1 MPPTGG
7 RVYGREV
14 KGLVDVLSQNE
25 IDALLAALSSGEMD
39 AEELKKEDT
48 QRKIRSY
55 DFKRAVRFSKDHI
68 RSLTRI
74 HENFARN
81 LTTYFSAQLRT
92 FVQIS
97 VVQVE
102 QLPYDEFIRSIP
114 KMTVLNIFEAEP
126 LEGRM
131 VLEVHPNV
139 AYAMVDRMLGGS
151 GTAPLKPGALT
162 EIETIIMER
171 IFSRALENLQEAW
184 KTVFDLS
191 PRMEALETNPQ
202 FMQIVSPNETIA
214 LISLSTKIGD
224 TTGMIN
230 LCIPHVVIEPIM
242 SKLSVHHWFVSQKKA
257 RVPEELEAL
266 RQRVTR
272 AQLPL
277 IAELGQSQL
286 TIREFLSLAQG
297 DVITLNK
304 ATKEGLAIRVGEN
317 LKFIGSPGMIKDR
330 IAVQIDEIVTEGVE
344 EFDE

>member
-1 MPPTGG
+1 M
-7 RVYGREV
+7 
-14 KGLVDVLSQNE
+14 VDVLSQNE

-39 AEELKKEDT
+39 AEELKKEET
-48 QRKIRSY
+48 QKKIRSY

-74 HENFARN
+74 HENFARY

-92 FVQIS
+92 FVQIN

-114 KMTVLNIFEAEP
+114 KMTILNIFEAEP

-139 AYAMVDRMLGGS
+139 AFAMLDRLLGGL
-151 GTAPLKPGALT
+151 GTAPSKIGSLT

-171 IFSRALENLQEAW
+171 IFSRAFESLQEAW
-184 KTVFDLS
+184 KTVVDIN

-224 TTGMIN
+224 TSGMIN

-242 SKLSVHHWFVSQKKA
+242 PKLSVHHWFVSQKKSRA
-257 RVPEELEAL
+257 PEEVEAL
-266 RQRVTR
+266 RNRVNK
-272 AQLPL
+272 AKLPI
-277 IAELGQSQL
+277 IAELGESQI
-286 TIREFLSLAQG
+286 TVREFLGLSVG
-297 DVITLNK
+297 DVISLNK
-304 ATKEGLAIRVGEN
+304 PVQEGVQIRVGDR
-317 LKFIGSPGMIKDR
+317 LKYIGSPGTVKDR
-330 IAVQIDEIVTEGVE
+330 IAVQIDEIVSEGVE
-344 EFDE
+344 ELDEQ

>member
-1 MPPTGG
+1 M
-7 RVYGREV
+7 
-14 KGLVDVLSQNE
+14 VDVLSQNE

-39 AEELKKEDT
+39 AEELKKEET
-48 QRKIRSY
+48 QKKIRLY
-55 DFKRAVRFSKDHI
+55 EFKRAVRFSKDHI

-74 HENFARN
+74 HENFARY

-114 KMTVLNIFEAEP
+114 KMTILNIFEAEP

-139 AYAMVDRMLGGS
+139 AYAMLDRLLGGQ
-151 GTAPLKPGALT
+151 GLAPSKISALT
-162 EIETIIMER
+162 EIETNIMER
-171 IFSRALENLQEAW
+171 IFSRAFESLQEAW
-184 KTVFDLS
+184 KTVMDIE
-191 PRMEALETNPQ
+191 PRLEALETNPQ

-242 SKLSVHHWFVSQKKA
+242 SRLSVHHWFVSQKKTRA
-257 RVPEELEAL
+257 PEEVEILK
-266 RQRVTR
+266 QRVTK
-272 AQLPL
+272 AKLP
-277 IAELGQSQL
+277 IVAELGQSSIS
-286 TIREFLSLAQG
+286 IREFLGLSVG
-297 DVITLNK
+297 DVISL
-304 ATKEGLAIRVGEN
+304 TKTTDQGLDIKVGDK
-317 LKFIGSPGMIKDR
+317 LKFIGSPGSVKDR
-330 IAVQIDEIVTEGVE
+330 MAIQIDEVLTEGVE
-344 EFDE
+344 EDYDE

>member
-1 MPPTGG
+1 M
-7 RVYGREV
+7 
-14 KGLVDVLSQNE
+14 VDVLSQNE

-39 AEELKKEDT
+39 AEELKKEET
-48 QRKIRSY
+48 QRKIRTY

-74 HENFARN
+74 HENFARF

-92 FVQIS
+92 FVQIN

-114 KMTVLNIFEAEP
+114 KMTILNIFEAEP

-139 AYAMVDRMLGGS
+139 AFAMLDRLLGGI
-151 GTAPLKPGALT
+151 GTAPSKIGSLT

-171 IFSRALENLQEAW
+171 IFSRAFESLQEAW
-184 KTVFDLS
+184 KTVIDIQ
-191 PRMEALETNPQ
+191 PRLEALETNPQ

-224 TTGMIN
+224 TSGMIN

-242 SKLSVHHWFVSQKKA
+242 PKLSVHHWFVSQKKS
-257 RVPEELEAL
+257 RVPEEVDAL
-266 RQRVTR
+266 RHRVNK
-272 AQLPL
+272 AKLPI
-277 IAELGQSQL
+277 IAELGESQI
-286 TIREFLSLAQG
+286 TVQEFLELSVG
-297 DVITLNK
+297 DVISLNK
-304 ATKEGLAIRVGEN
+304 PVQDGLAIRVGDR
-317 LKFIGSPGMIKDR
+317 LKYIGSPGTLKDR
-330 IAVQIDEIVTEGVE
+330 IAVQIDEIVSEGVE
-344 EFDE
+344 ELDE

>member
-1 MPPTGG
+1 M
-7 RVYGREV
+7 
-14 KGLVDVLSQNE
+14 VDVLSQNE

-48 QRKIRSY
+48 QKKIRSY

-74 HENFARN
+74 HENFARF

-114 KMTVLNIFEAEP
+114 KMTILNIFEAEP

-139 AYAMVDRMLGGS
+139 AYAMLDRMLGGT
-151 GTAPLKPGALT
+151 GTTPTKITSLT
-162 EIETIIMER
+162 EIETIVMER
-171 IFSRALENLQEAW
+171 IFSKAFDSLQEAW
-184 KTVFDLS
+184 KTVIELN
-191 PRMEALETNPQ
+191 PRLDSLETNPQ

-230 LCIPHVVIEPIM
+230 LCIPHVVVEPIM
-242 SKLSVHHWFVSQKKA
+242 PRLSVNNLFFSPKKSRA
-257 RVPEELEAL
+257 PEELEILQERLTNAE
-266 RQRVTR
+266 
-272 AQLPL
+272 LPVV
-277 IAELGQSQL
+277 AELGSSQIS
-286 TIREFLSLAQG
+286 IREFLNLTVG

-304 ATKEGLAIRVGEN
+304 PLDDGLEIKVGERTKYIGTPGTIKGKLAIQISDIVADEGEGADV
-317 LKFIGSPGMIKDR
+317 K
-330 IAVQIDEIVTEGVE
+330 
-344 EFDE
+344 

>member
-1 MPPTGG
+1 M
-7 RVYGREV
+7 
-14 KGLVDVLSQNE
+14 VDVLSQNE

-48 QRKIRSY
+48 QKKIRAY

-74 HENFARN
+74 HENFARY

-114 KMTVLNIFEAEP
+114 KMTILNIFEAEP

-139 AYAMVDRMLGGS
+139 AFAMLDRMLGGS
-151 GTAPLKPGALT
+151 GTSPSKINALT
-162 EIETIIMER
+162 EIETIVMER
-171 IFSRALENLQEAW
+171 IFSRAFESLQEAW
-184 KTVFDLS
+184 KTVIDLA
-191 PRMEALETNPQ
+191 PRLEALETNPQ

-242 SKLSVHHWFVSQKKA
+242 SRLSVHHWFVSQKKTRA
-257 RVPEELEAL
+257 PEEQEAL
-266 RQRVTR
+266 QKRVTK
-272 AQLPL
+272 AKLPV
-277 IAELGQSQL
+277 IAELGNSS
-286 TIREFLSLAQG
+286 ISVREFLGLVVG
-297 DVITLNK
+297 DVITLDK
-304 ATKEGLAIRVGEN
+304 KSEDGLSVKVGERM
-317 LKFIGSPGMIKDR
+317 KFIASPGAVKGRM
-330 IAVQIDEIVTEGVE
+330 AVQITDIVTEGAE
-344 EFDE
+344 EYDE

>member
-1 MPPTGG
+1 M
-7 RVYGREV
+7 
-14 KGLVDVLSQNE
+14 VDVMSQNE

-39 AEELKKEDT
+39 AEELKKEET
-48 QRKIRSY
+48 EKKIRAY

-74 HENFARN
+74 HENFARY

-92 FVQIS
+92 FVQIN

-114 KMTVLNIFEAEP
+114 KMTILNIFEAEP

-139 AYAMVDRMLGGS
+139 AYAMLDRLLGGI
-151 GTAPLKPGALT
+151 GTAPNKFGSLT
-162 EIETIIMER
+162 EIETIIMEK
-171 IFSRALENLQEAW
+171 IFSRAFDSLQEAW
-184 KTVFDLS
+184 KTVVDIN
-191 PRMEALETNPQ
+191 PRLEALETNPQ

-242 SKLSVHHWFVSQKKA
+242 SKLSVHHWFVSQKKS
-257 RVPEELEAL
+257 RVPEEVEAL
-266 RQRVTR
+266 RNRVHR
-272 AQLPL
+272 AKLPI
-277 IAELGQSQL
+277 IAELGESQI
-286 TIREFLSLAQG
+286 TISEFLGLGVG
-297 DVITLNK
+297 DVITVNK
-304 ATKEGLAIRVGEN
+304 PVQEGLGIRVGEK
-317 LKFIGSPGMIKDR
+317 LKFIGSPGTVKDK
-330 IAVQIDEIVTEGVE
+330 IAIQIDEIVDEGVE

>member
-1 MPPTGG
+1 
-7 RVYGREV
+7 
-14 KGLVDVLSQNE
+14 
-25 IDALLAALSSGEMD
+25 MD
-39 AEELKKEDT
+39 AEELKKEET
-48 QRKIRSY
+48 QKKVRAY

-74 HENFARN
+74 HENFARY

-92 FVQIS
+92 FVQIN

-114 KMTVLNIFEAEP
+114 KMTILNIFEAEP

-139 AYAMVDRMLGGS
+139 AYAMLDRLLGGA
-151 GTAPLKPGALT
+151 GTSPTKINALT
-162 EIETIIMER
+162 EIETIVMER
-171 IFSRALENLQEAW
+171 IFSRAFESLQEAW
-184 KTVFDLS
+184 KSVIDLS

-242 SKLSVHHWFVSQKKA
+242 SRLSVHHWFVSQKKTIA
-257 RVPEELEAL
+257 PEEVLAL
-266 RQRVTR
+266 QSRLHK
-272 AQLPL
+272 AKLPI
-277 IAELGQSQL
+277 IAELGESQ
-286 TIREFLSLAQG
+286 ISVSEFLNLSVG
-297 DVITLNK
+297 DVVSLNK
-304 ATKEGLAIRVGEN
+304 PVDEMLKIRIGER
-317 LKFIGSPGMIKDR
+317 LKFIGTPGTTRGKL
-330 IAVQIDEIVTEGVE
+330 AVQISEIVEEGAE
-344 EFDE
+344 EYDE

>member
-1 MPPTGG
+1 M
-7 RVYGREV
+7 
-14 KGLVDVLSQNE
+14 VDVLSQNE

-39 AEELKKEDT
+39 AEELKKEET
-48 QRKIRSY
+48 QRKIRTY

-74 HENFARN
+74 HENFARF

-92 FVQIS
+92 FVQIN

-114 KMTVLNIFEAEP
+114 KMTILNIFEAEP

-139 AYAMVDRMLGGS
+139 AFAMLDRLLGGI
-151 GTAPLKPGALT
+151 GTAPSKIGSLT

-171 IFSRALENLQEAW
+171 IFSRAFESLQEAW
-184 KTVFDLS
+184 KTVIDIQ
-191 PRMEALETNPQ
+191 PRLEALETNPQ

-224 TTGMIN
+224 TSGMIN

-242 SKLSVHHWFVSQKKA
+242 PKLSVHHWFVSQKKS
-257 RVPEELEAL
+257 RVPEEVDAL
-266 RQRVTR
+266 RHRVNK
-272 AQLPL
+272 AKLPI
-277 IAELGQSQL
+277 IAELGESQI
-286 TIREFLSLAQG
+286 TVQEFLELSVG
-297 DVITLNK
+297 DVISLNK
-304 ATKEGLAIRVGEN
+304 PVQDGLSIRVGDR
-317 LKFIGSPGMIKDR
+317 LKYIGSPGTLKDR
-330 IAVQIDEIVTEGVE
+330 IAVQIDEIVSEGVE
-344 EFDE
+344 ELDE

>member
-1 MPPTGG
+1 M
-7 RVYGREV
+7 
-14 KGLVDVLSQNE
+14 VDVLSQNE

-39 AEELKKEDT
+39 AEELKKEET
-48 QRKIRSY
+48 QKKVRAY

-74 HENFARN
+74 HENFARY

-114 KMTVLNIFEAEP
+114 KMTILNIFEAEP

-139 AYAMVDRMLGGS
+139 AYAMLDRLLGGA
-151 GTAPLKPGALT
+151 GTSPTKINALT
-162 EIETIIMER
+162 EIETIVMER
-171 IFSRALENLQEAW
+171 IFSRAFESLQEAW
-184 KTVFDLS
+184 KSVIDLS

-242 SKLSVHHWFVSQKKA
+242 PRLSVHHWFVSQKKTSAPDEVMALQA
-257 RVPEELEAL
+257 RLHKAK
-266 RQRVTR
+266 
-272 AQLPL
+272 LPI
-277 IAELGQSQL
+277 IAELGDSS
-286 TIREFLSLAQG
+286 ISVREFLNLSVG
-297 DVITLNK
+297 DVVSLNK
-304 ATKEGLAIRVGEN
+304 PVDEMLKIRIGEK
-317 LKFIGSPGMIKDR
+317 LKFIGTPGTTRGKL
-330 IAVQIDEIVTEGVE
+330 AVQISEIVEEGAE
-344 EFDE
+344 ENDE

>member
-1 MPPTGG
+1 
-7 RVYGREV
+7 
-14 KGLVDVLSQNE
+14 LVDVLSQNE

-39 AEELKKEDT
+39 AEELKKEET
-48 QRKIRSY
+48 QKKIRSY

-74 HENFARN
+74 HENFARY

-92 FVQIS
+92 FVQIN

-114 KMTVLNIFEAEP
+114 KMTILNIFEAEP

-139 AYAMVDRMLGGS
+139 AFAMLDRLLGGL
-151 GTAPLKPGALT
+151 GAAPSKIGALT

-171 IFSRALENLQEAW
+171 IFSRAFESLQEAW
-184 KTVFDLS
+184 KTIVDIN
-191 PRMEALETNPQ
+191 PRMEGLETNPQ

-224 TTGMIN
+224 TSGMIN

-242 SKLSVHHWFVSQKKA
+242 PKLSVHHWFVSQKKSRA
-257 RVPEELEAL
+257 PEEVDAL
-266 RQRVTR
+266 RNRVNK
-272 AQLPL
+272 AKLPI
-277 IAELGQSQL
+277 IAELGESQI
-286 TIREFLSLAQG
+286 TIREFLGLSVG
-297 DVITLNK
+297 DVISLNK
-304 ATKEGLAIRVGEN
+304 PVQDGLQIRIGDK
-317 LKFIGSPGMIKDR
+317 LKYIGSPGTVKDR
-330 IAVQIDEIVTEGVE
+330 IAVQIDEIVSEGVE
-344 EFDE
+344 ELDEQ

>member
-1 MPPTGG
+1 M
-7 RVYGREV
+7 
-14 KGLVDVLSQNE
+14 VDVLSQNE

-74 HENFARN
+74 HENFARY

-92 FVQIS
+92 FVQIN

-114 KMTVLNIFEAEP
+114 KMTILNIFEAEP

-139 AYAMVDRMLGGS
+139 AYAMLDRLLGGS
-151 GTAPLKPGALT
+151 GSAPSKINSLT
-162 EIETIIMER
+162 EIETTIMER
-171 IFSRALENLQEAW
+171 IFSRAFESLQEAW
-184 KTVFDLS
+184 KTIIDIS
-191 PRMEALETNPQ
+191 PRMEGLETNPQ

-242 SKLSVHHWFVSQKKA
+242 PKLSVHHWFVSQKKLRA
-257 RVPEELEAL
+257 PEEVDAL
-266 RQRVTR
+266 QYRVSK
-272 AQLPL
+272 AKLP
-277 IAELGQSQL
+277 IVAELGESQL
-286 TIREFLSLAQG
+286 TIREFLGLTVG
-297 DVITLNK
+297 DVISLDKPLNN
-304 ATKEGLAIRVGEN
+304 GLSIKVGN
-317 LKFIGSPGMIKDR
+317 QLKFIGSPGTVKDH
-330 IAVQIDEIVTEGVE
+330 IAVQIDEIVSEGVE
-344 EFDE
+344 ELDE

>member
-1 MPPTGG
+1 M
-7 RVYGREV
+7 
-14 KGLVDVLSQNE
+14 VDVLSQNE

-48 QRKIRSY
+48 QKKIRSY

-74 HENFARN
+74 HENFARY

-126 LEGRM
+126 LVGRM
-131 VLEVHPNV
+131 VLEVHPNI
-139 AYAMVDRMLGGS
+139 AYAMLDRLLGGT
-151 GTAPLKPGALT
+151 GVAPSKINSLT

-171 IFSRALENLQEAW
+171 IFSRAFDSLQEAW
-184 KTVFDLS
+184 KTVLDIS
-191 PRMEALETNPQ
+191 PRLEALETNPQ

-230 LCIPHVVIEPIM
+230 LCIPHVVLEPIM
-242 SKLSVHHWFVSQKKA
+242 SKLSAHQWFISEKKTA
-257 RVPEELEAL
+257 VPEEVDAL
-266 RQRVTR
+266 KQRVSK
-272 AQLPL
+272 AKLPI
-277 IAELGQSQL
+277 IAELGESQI
-286 TIREFLSLAQG
+286 TVSEFLGLNVG

-304 ATKEGLAIRVGEN
+304 PVHDGLSIKVGEK
-317 LKFIGSPGMIKDR
+317 LKYIGSPGTLKDR
-330 IAVQIDEIVTEGVE
+330 VAVQIDEIVSEGAE
-344 EFDE
+344 ELDE

>member
-1 MPPTGG
+1 M
-7 RVYGREV
+7 
-14 KGLVDVLSQNE
+14 VDVLSQNE

-48 QRKIRSY
+48 QKKIRAY

-74 HENFARN
+74 HENFARY

-92 FVQIS
+92 FVQIN

-114 KMTVLNIFEAEP
+114 KMTILNIFEAEP

-139 AYAMVDRMLGGS
+139 AYAMLDRLLGGI
-151 GTAPLKPGALT
+151 GTAPSKIANLT

-171 IFSRALENLQEAW
+171 IFSRAFESLQEAW
-184 KTVFDLS
+184 KTVIDIS

-224 TTGMIN
+224 TSGMIN

-242 SKLSVHHWFVSQKKA
+242 PKLSVHHWFVSQKKSRA
-257 RVPEELEAL
+257 PEEVEAL
-266 RQRVTR
+266 KQRVNK
-272 AQLPL
+272 AKLPI
-277 IAELGQSQL
+277 IAELGESQL
-286 TIREFLSLAQG
+286 SIREFLGLTVG
-297 DVITLNK
+297 DVIALNK
-304 ATKEGLAIRVGEN
+304 PVQEGLSIRVGEK
-317 LKFIGSPGMIKDR
+317 LKYIGSPGTMKDR
-330 IAVQIDEIVTEGVE
+330 VAIQIDEIVNEGVE
-344 EFDE
+344 GFDE

>member
-1 MPPTGG
+1 M
-7 RVYGREV
+7 
-14 KGLVDVLSQNE
+14 VDVLSQNE

-39 AEELKKEDT
+39 AEELKKEET

-74 HENFARN
+74 HENFARY

-92 FVQIS
+92 FVQIN

-114 KMTVLNIFEAEP
+114 KMTILNIFEAEP

-131 VLEVHPNV
+131 VMEVHPNV
-139 AYAMVDRMLGGS
+139 AYAMLERLLGGVGVS
-151 GTAPLKPGALT
+151 PSKINALT
-162 EIETIIMER
+162 EIETIVMER
-171 IFSRALENLQEAW
+171 IFSKAFDSLQEAW
-184 KTVFDLS
+184 KTVVDLQ
-191 PRMEALETNPQ
+191 PRLEALETNPQ

-242 SKLSVHHWFVSQKKA
+242 PRLSVHSWFVSQKKSRA
-257 RVPEELEAL
+257 PEEVEAL
-266 RQRVTR
+266 QFRLNQ
-272 AQLPL
+272 AKLPFV
-277 IAELGQSQL
+277 AELGSSHI
-286 TIREFLSLAQG
+286 TVHEFLNLSVG
-297 DVITLNK
+297 DVITLQKPVNEPLK
-304 ATKEGLAIRVGEN
+304 IRIGD
-317 LKFIGSPGMIKDR
+317 KYKYTGSPGTVRGKM
-330 IAVQIDEIVTEGVE
+330 AVQINEPVSEGEEEYDE
-344 EFDE
+344 

>member
-1 MPPTGG
+1 M
-7 RVYGREV
+7 
-14 KGLVDVLSQNE
+14 VDVLSQNE

-39 AEELKKEDT
+39 AEELKKEES
-48 QRKIRSY
+48 QKKIRSY

-74 HENFARN
+74 HENFARY

-92 FVQIS
+92 FVQIN

-114 KMTVLNIFEAEP
+114 KMTILNIFEAEP

-139 AYAMVDRMLGGS
+139 AYAMLDRLLGGI
-151 GTAPLKPGALT
+151 GTAPSKITALT
-162 EIETIIMER
+162 EIETIVMER
-171 IFSRALENLQEAW
+171 IFSRAFESLQEAW
-184 KTVFDLS
+184 KTVIDIT
-191 PRMEALETNPQ
+191 PRLEALETNPQ

-242 SKLSVHHWFVSQKKA
+242 PRLSVHHWFVSQKKSRA
-257 RVPEELEAL
+257 PEEVETL
-266 RQRVTR
+266 RLRVNK
-272 AQLPL
+272 AKLPL
-277 IAELGQSQL
+277 VAELGNSQI
-286 TIREFLSLAQG
+286 TIQEFLSLSVG

-304 ATKEGLAIRVGEN
+304 KVEEGLSVKVGEK
-317 LKFIGSPGMIKDR
+317 LKFIGSPGVVKDR
-330 IAVQIDEIVTEGVE
+330 MAVQIDEIVNEGVE
-344 EFDE
+344 EHDE

>member
-1 MPPTGG
+1 M
-7 RVYGREV
+7 
-14 KGLVDVLSQNE
+14 VDVLSQNE

-48 QRKIRSY
+48 QKKIRLY
-55 DFKRAVRFSKDHI
+55 EFKRAVRFSKDHI

-74 HENFARN
+74 HENFARY

-92 FVQIS
+92 FVQIN

-114 KMTVLNIFEAEP
+114 KMTILNIFEAEP

-139 AYAMVDRMLGGS
+139 AYAMLDRMLGGQ
-151 GTAPLKPGALT
+151 GIAPSKINALT
-162 EIETIIMER
+162 EIETNIMER
-171 IFSRALENLQEAW
+171 IFSRAFESLQEAW
-184 KTVFDLS
+184 KTIIDIS

-242 SKLSVHHWFVSQKKA
+242 PRLSVHHWFVSQKKTRA
-257 RVPEELEAL
+257 PEELEVL
-266 RQRVTR
+266 KQRVSK
-272 AQLPL
+272 AKLP
-277 IAELGQSQL
+277 IVCELGQSSIS
-286 TIREFLSLAQG
+286 IREFL
-297 DVITLNK
+297 
-304 ATKEGLAIRVGEN
+304 GLAIGDVLSLNKPIDQGLDIKVGDK
-317 LKFIGSPGMIKDR
+317 LKFIGSPGSVKDCL
-330 IAVQIDEIVTEGVE
+330 AVQIDEVVSEGVE
-344 EFDE
+344 EDYDE

>member
-1 MPPTGG
+1 M
-7 RVYGREV
+7 
-14 KGLVDVLSQNE
+14 VDVLSQNE

-39 AEELKKEDT
+39 AEDLKKEET
-48 QRKIRSY
+48 SKKISVY

-74 HENFARN
+74 HENFARY

-92 FVQIS
+92 FVQIN

-114 KMTVLNIFEAEP
+114 KMTILNIFEAEP

-139 AYAMVDRMLGGS
+139 AYAMLDRMLGGQ
-151 GTAPLKPGALT
+151 GTAPSKINNLT
-162 EIETIIMER
+162 EIETIVMER
-171 IFSRALENLQEAW
+171 IFSRTFDSLQEAW
-184 KTVFDLS
+184 KTVIDIS

-214 LISLSTKIGD
+214 LISFSTKIGD

-242 SKLSVHHWFVSQKKA
+242 QRLSVHHWFVSQKKA
-257 RVPEELEAL
+257 RAPEEYEILE
-266 RQRVTR
+266 QRVNR
-272 AQLPL
+272 AKLP
-277 IAELGQSQL
+277 IVAELGESSI
-286 TIREFLSLAQG
+286 TISEFLGLNVG
-297 DVITLNK
+297 DVISLNK
-304 ATKEGLAIRVGEN
+304 SIEEGLKIKVGEK
-317 LKFIGSPGMIKDR
+317 LKFIGSPGSVKDR
-330 IAVQIDEIVTEGVE
+330 LAVQVDEVVSEGVE
-344 EFDE
+344 EENDE

>member
-1 MPPTGG
+1 M
-7 RVYGREV
+7 
-14 KGLVDVLSQNE
+14 VDVLSQNE

-48 QRKIRSY
+48 QKKIRAY

-74 HENFARN
+74 HENFARY

-92 FVQIS
+92 FVQIN

-114 KMTVLNIFEAEP
+114 KMTILNIFEAEP

-139 AYAMVDRMLGGS
+139 AFAMLDRLLGGTGS
-151 GTAPLKPGALT
+151 APSKINALT
-162 EIETIIMER
+162 EIETTIMER
-171 IFSRALENLQEAW
+171 IFSRAFESLQEAW
-184 KTVFDLS
+184 KTIVDLS

-224 TTGMIN
+224 TSGMIN

-242 SKLSVHHWFVSQKKA
+242 PKLSVHHWFVSQKKS
-257 RVPEELEAL
+257 RVPEEVEAL
-266 RQRVTR
+266 QSRVSK
-272 AQLPL
+272 AKLPI
-277 IAELGQSQL
+277 IAELGESRLSVQ
-286 TIREFLSLAQG
+286 EFLGLSVG
-297 DVITLNK
+297 DVISLDKTVDN
-304 ATKEGLAIRVGEN
+304 GLSIRVGDRI
-317 LKFIGSPGMIKDR
+317 KYMGSPGTMKDR
-330 IAVQIDEIVTEGVE
+330 VAVQIDEIVSEGVE
-344 EFDE
+344 ELDE